1 LNPLIAL
8 KESPLNQPIEAPR
21 VLLLLRHQLNTYS
34 QTLQRLGQFVLEQ
47 PQRVLYLTITELARE
62 SGTSEA
68 SVTRLCR
75 GVGCRGYTEF
85 KMALALETQQEQA
98 SQPQASATSAFS
110 TLIEESV
117 AALRD
122 TGALVSKDALLQSA
136 ELLEQARQIQIYG
149 VAASAM
155 IGEYLAYR
163 LLRMGISAQQFSDM
177 HRAAMNATSLK
188 PGDVVIAVSSSGST
202 KDLLHAVQLG
212 KEHGASIIV
221 LSNTSRSPLA
231 TQADQL
237 LVAAKPEGPLT
248 AGSFHSKISAMLVI
262 ELLSQQLLENRP
274 ELAGAISDSAKATLP
289 WLI

>member
-1 LNPLIAL
+1 M
-8 KESPLNQPIEAPR
+8 NQPVEAPR
-21 VLLLLRHQLNTYS
+21 VLLLLRHQLVTYS

-122 TGALVSKDALLQSA
+122 TGALVSQQALLQSA
-136 ELLEQARQIQIYG
+136 ELLEKARQIQIYG
-149 VAASAM
+149 VAASAI

-212 KEHGASIIV
+212 KEHGANIIV

-231 TQADQL
+231 TLADQL

-274 ELAGAISDSAKATLP
+274 ELGNAISESARATLP
-289 WLI
+289 WLV

>member
-1 LNPLIAL
+1 M
-8 KESPLNQPIEAPR
+8 NQAAEAPR
-21 VLLLLRHQLNTYS
+21 VLLMLRHSLTTYS
-34 QTLQRLGQFVLEQ
+34 QTLQRLGQFVLDQ

-98 SQPQASATSAFS
+98 NQPQPLTMDATGC
-110 TLIEESV
+110 LIEESV
-117 AALRD
+117 SALRD
-122 TGALVSKDALLQSA
+122 TGALLSETALQQSA
-136 ELLEQARQIQIYG
+136 SLLNQARQIQIYG
-149 VAASAM
+149 VAASAI
-155 IGEYLAYR
+155 IGDYLSYR

-177 HRAAMNATSLK
+177 HRAAMNATSLAE
-188 PGDVVIAVSSSGST
+188 GDVVIAVSSSGST
-202 KDLLHAVQLG
+202 KDLLHTVQLAKG
-212 KEHGASIIV
+212 RGASVIL

-231 TQADQL
+231 TLADQL

-248 AGSFHSKISAMLVI
+248 AGSFHSKISAMLLI
-262 ELLSQQLLENRP
+262 ELLVQRLLDDHP
-274 ELAGAISDSAKATLP
+274 ERETAISDSAKATLP

>member
-1 LNPLIAL
+1 M
-8 KESPLNQPIEAPR
+8 NQPVEAPR
-21 VLLLLRHQLNTYS
+21 VLLLLRHQLATYS

-98 SQPQASATSAFS
+98 SQPQVSATSAFS

-122 TGALVSKDALLQSA
+122 TGALVSQQALLQSA
-136 ELLEQARQIQIYG
+136 ELLEKARQIQIYG
-149 VAASAM
+149 VAASAI

-202 KDLLHAVQLG
+202 KDLLHAVQLS
-212 KEHGASIIV
+212 KEHGANIIV

-231 TQADQL
+231 TLADQL

-248 AGSFHSKISAMLVI
+248 AGSFHSKISAMLLI

>member
-1 LNPLIAL
+1 M
-8 KESPLNQPIEAPR
+8 NQPVEAPR
-21 VLLLLRHQLNTYS
+21 VLLLLRHQLATYS

-62 SGTSEA
+62 SSTSEA

-122 TGALVSKDALLQSA
+122 TGALVSQQALLQSA
-136 ELLEQARQIQIYG
+136 ELLEKARQIQIYG
-149 VAASAM
+149 VAASAI

-212 KEHGASIIV
+212 KEHGANIIV

-231 TQADQL
+231 TLADQL

-262 ELLSQQLLENRP
+262 ELLSQHLLENRP

>member
-1 LNPLIAL
+1 M
-8 KESPLNQPIEAPR
+8 
-21 VLLLLRHQLNTYS
+21 LRHHLSSYS
-34 QTLQRLGQFVLEQ
+34 QTLQRLGQFVLAQ

-62 SGTSEA
+62 SSTSEA

-75 GVGCRGYTEF
+75 GVGCRGYSEF

-98 SQPQASATSAFS
+98 NQPEPLATHAFT

-122 TGALVSKDALLQSA
+122 TGALVDQSA
-136 ELLEQARQIQIYG
+136 LQQSAARLGAARQCQIYG
-149 VAASAM
+149 VAASAI
-155 IGEYLAYR
+155 IGDYLSYR
-163 LLRMGISAQQFSDM
+163 LLRMGMSAQQFSDM
-177 HRAAMNATSLK
+177 HRAAMNAASLG
-188 PGDVVIAVSSSGST
+188 PNDVVIAVSSSGST
-202 KDLLHAVQLG
+202 KDLLHAVKLAKG
-212 KEHGASIIV
+212 RGAHIIV

-262 ELLSQQLLENRP
+262 ELLIQQLLEHHP
-274 ELAGAISDSAKATLP
+274 ERATAISSSAKATLP

>member
-1 LNPLIAL
+1 M
-8 KESPLNQPIEAPR
+8 NQLVEAPR
-21 VLLLLRHQLNTYS
+21 VLLLLRHQLATYS

-98 SQPQASATSAFS
+98 SQPQASAAGAFS
-110 TLIEESV
+110 NLIEESV

-122 TGALVSKDALLQSA
+122 TGALVSQQALLQSA
-136 ELLEQARQIQIYG
+136 ELLEKARQIQIYG
-149 VAASAM
+149 VAASAI

-188 PGDVVIAVSSSGST
+188 LGDVVIVVSSSGST
-202 KDLLHAVQLG
+202 KDLLHAAQLG
-212 KEHGASIIV
+212 KEHGASVIV

-231 TQADQL
+231 TLADQL

>member
-1 LNPLIAL
+1 M
-8 KESPLNQPIEAPR
+8 NQPVEAPR
-21 VLLLLRHQLNTYS
+21 VLLLLRHQLATYS
-34 QTLQRLGQFVLEQ
+34 QTLQRLGQFVLDQ

-85 KMALALETQQEQA
+85 KMALALETQQEQS
-98 SQPQASATSAFS
+98 SQHQASATSAFS

-122 TGALVSKDALLQSA
+122 TGALVSQQALLQSA
-136 ELLEQARQIQIYG
+136 ELLEKARQIQIYG
-149 VAASAM
+149 VAASAI

-262 ELLSQQLLENRP
+262 ELLSQHLLENRP

>member
-1 LNPLIAL
+1 M
-8 KESPLNQPIEAPR
+8 
-21 VLLLLRHQLNTYS
+21 LLRHQLATYS
-34 QTLQRLGQFVLEQ
+34 QTLQRLGQFVQEQ

-75 GVGCRGYTEF
+75 SVGCRGYTEF
-85 KMALALETQQEQA
+85 KMALALETQQEHA
-98 SQPQASATSAFS
+98 SQPQVSATNAFS

-122 TGALVSKDALLQSA
+122 TGALVSQQALLQSA
-136 ELLEQARQIQIYG
+136 ELLEKARQIQIYG
-149 VAASAM
+149 VAASAI

-212 KEHGASIIV
+212 KEHGANIIV

-231 TQADQL
+231 TLADQL

-262 ELLSQQLLENRP
+262 ELLSQHLLENRP

>member
-1 LNPLIAL
+1 M
-8 KESPLNQPIEAPR
+8 NQPVEAPR
-21 VLLLLRHQLNTYS
+21 VLLLLRHQLATYS

-122 TGALVSKDALLQSA
+122 TGALVSQQALLQSA
-136 ELLEQARQIQIYG
+136 ELLEKARQIQIYG
-149 VAASAM
+149 VAASAI

-212 KEHGASIIV
+212 KEHGANIIV

-231 TQADQL
+231 TLADQL

-274 ELAGAISDSAKATLP
+274 ELGGAISDSAKATLP

>member
-1 LNPLIAL
+1 M
-8 KESPLNQPIEAPR
+8 NQHVEAPR
-21 VLLLLRHQLNTYS
+21 VLLLLRHQLATYS

-122 TGALVSKDALLQSA
+122 TGALVSQQALLQSA
-136 ELLEQARQIQIYG
+136 ELLEKARQIQIYG
-149 VAASAM
+149 VAASAI

-262 ELLSQQLLENRP
+262 ELLSQHLLKNRP

>member
-1 LNPLIAL
+1 M
-8 KESPLNQPIEAPR
+8 NQPIETPR
-21 VLLLLRHQLNTYS
+21 VLLLLRHQLDTYS

-85 KMALALETQQEQA
+85 KMALALETQQEKA

-117 AALRD
+117 VALRD

-136 ELLEQARQIQIYG
+136 NLLEQARQIQIYG
-149 VAASAM
+149 VAASAI

-231 TQADQL
+231 TLADQL

-262 ELLSQQLLENRP
+262 ELLSQHLLENRP

>member
-1 LNPLIAL
+1 M
-8 KESPLNQPIEAPR
+8 NQSVEAPR
-21 VLLLLRHQLNTYS
+21 VLLLLRHQLATYS

-122 TGALVSKDALLQSA
+122 TGALVSQQALLQSA
-136 ELLEQARQIQIYG
+136 ELLEKARQIQIYG
-149 VAASAM
+149 VAASAI

-231 TQADQL
+231 TKADQL

-274 ELAGAISDSAKATLP
+274 ELETAISASAKATLP

>member
-1 LNPLIAL
+1 M
-8 KESPLNQPIEAPR
+8 NQPVEAPR
-21 VLLLLRHQLNTYS
+21 VLLLLRNQLATYS

-122 TGALVSKDALLQSA
+122 TGALVSQQALLQSA
-136 ELLEQARQIQIYG
+136 ELLEKARQIQIYG
-149 VAASAM
+149 VAASAI

-212 KEHGASIIV
+212 KEHGANIIV

-231 TQADQL
+231 TLADQL

-262 ELLSQQLLENRP
+262 ELLSQHLLENRP

>member
-1 LNPLIAL
+1 M
-8 KESPLNQPIEAPR
+8 NQPVEAPR
-21 VLLLLRHQLNTYS
+21 VLLLLRHQLATYS

-98 SQPQASATSAFS
+98 SQHQASATSAFS

-122 TGALVSKDALLQSA
+122 TGALVSQQALLQSA
-136 ELLEQARQIQIYG
+136 ELLEKARQIQIYG
-149 VAASAM
+149 VAASAI

-212 KEHGASIIV
+212 KEHGANIIV

-231 TQADQL
+231 TLADQL

-248 AGSFHSKISAMLVI
+248 AGSFHSKISAMLLI
-262 ELLSQQLLENRP
+262 ELLSQQLLKNSP
-274 ELAGAISDSAKATLP
+274 KLAGAISESAKATLP

>member
-1 LNPLIAL
+1 M
-8 KESPLNQPIEAPR
+8 NQPIEAPR

-98 SQPQASATSAFS
+98 SHPQASATSAFS

-149 VAASAM
+149 VAASAI

>member
-1 LNPLIAL
+1 M
-8 KESPLNQPIEAPR
+8 NQPVEAPR
-21 VLLLLRHQLNTYS
+21 VLLLLRHQLATYS

-122 TGALVSKDALLQSA
+122 TGALVSQQALLQSA
-136 ELLEQARQIQIYG
+136 ELLEKARQIQIYG
-149 VAASAM
+149 VAASAI

-212 KEHGASIIV
+212 KEHGASVIV

-231 TQADQL
+231 SLADQL

>member
-1 LNPLIAL
+1 M
-8 KESPLNQPIEAPR
+8 NQPVEAPR
-21 VLLLLRHQLNTYS
+21 VLLLLRHQLATYS

-98 SQPQASATSAFS
+98 SQHQASATSAFS

-122 TGALVSKDALLQSA
+122 TGALVSQQALLHSA
-136 ELLEQARQIQIYG
+136 ELLEKARQIQIYG
-149 VAASAM
+149 VAASAI

-212 KEHGASIIV
+212 KEHGANIIV

-231 TQADQL
+231 TLADQL

-262 ELLSQQLLENRP
+262 ELLSQHLLENRP

>member
-1 LNPLIAL
+1 
-8 KESPLNQPIEAPR
+8 LNQPVEAPR
-21 VLLLLRHQLNTYS
+21 VLLLLRHQLATYS

-122 TGALVSKDALLQSA
+122 TGALVSQQALLQSA
-136 ELLEQARQIQIYG
+136 ELLEKARQIQIYG
-149 VAASAM
+149 VAASAI

-212 KEHGASIIV
+212 KEHGANIIV

-231 TQADQL
+231 TLADQL

-262 ELLSQQLLENRP
+262 ELLSQHLLENRP

>member
-1 LNPLIAL
+1 M
-8 KESPLNQPIEAPR
+8 NQPVEAPR
-21 VLLLLRHQLNTYS
+21 VLLLLRHQLATYS

-122 TGALVSKDALLQSA
+122 TGALVSQQALLQSA
-136 ELLEQARQIQIYG
+136 ELLEKARQIQIYG
-149 VAASAM
+149 VAASAI

-262 ELLSQQLLENRP
+262 ELLSQHLLKNRP

>member
-1 LNPLIAL
+1 M
-8 KESPLNQPIEAPR
+8 NQPADAPR
-21 VLLLLRHQLNTYS
+21 VLLMLRHSLTTYS

-98 SQPQASATSAFS
+98 NQPQPLTTSAS
-110 TLIEESV
+110 GSLIEESV
-117 AALRD
+117 SALRD
-122 TGALVSKDALLQSA
+122 TGALLSEVALQQSA
-136 ELLEQARQIQIYG
+136 SLLNQARQIQVYG
-149 VAASAM
+149 VAASAI
-155 IGEYLAYR
+155 IGDYLSYR

-177 HRAAMNATSLK
+177 HRAAMNAASLTTK
-188 PGDVVIAVSSSGST
+188 DVVIAVSSSGST
-202 KDLLHAVQLG
+202 KDLLHAVQLAKG
-212 KEHGASIIV
+212 RGASIIV

-231 TQADQL
+231 TLANQL

-262 ELLSQQLLENRP
+262 ELLVQQLLEDHP
-274 ELAGAISDSAKATLP
+274 ERETAISDSAKATLP

>member
-1 LNPLIAL
+1 M
-8 KESPLNQPIEAPR
+8 NQPVEAPR
-21 VLLLLRHQLNTYS
+21 VLLLLRHQLATYS

-75 GVGCRGYTEF
+75 SVGCRGYTEF

-122 TGALVSKDALLQSA
+122 TGALVSQQALLQSA
-136 ELLEQARQIQIYG
+136 ELLEKARQIQIYG
-149 VAASAM
+149 VAASAI

-262 ELLSQQLLENRP
+262 ELLSQHLLKNRP

>member
-1 LNPLIAL
+1 M
-8 KESPLNQPIEAPR
+8 NQHVEAPR
-21 VLLLLRHQLNTYS
+21 VLLLLRHQLATYS

-122 TGALVSKDALLQSA
+122 TGALVSQQALLQSA
-136 ELLEQARQIQIYG
+136 ELLEKARQIQIYG
-149 VAASAM
+149 VAASAI

-212 KEHGASIIV
+212 KEHGANIIV

>member
-1 LNPLIAL
+1 M
-8 KESPLNQPIEAPR
+8 NQPVEAPR
-21 VLLLLRHQLNTYS
+21 VLLLLRHQLATYS

-122 TGALVSKDALLQSA
+122 TGALISQQALLQSA
-136 ELLEQARQIQIYG
+136 ELLEKARQIQIYG
-149 VAASAM
+149 VAASAI

-262 ELLSQQLLENRP
+262 ELLSQHLLKNRP

>member
-1 LNPLIAL
+1 M
-8 KESPLNQPIEAPR
+8 
-21 VLLLLRHQLNTYS
+21 LLRHQLATYS

-98 SQPQASATSAFS
+98 NQPQASATSAFS

-122 TGALVSKDALLQSA
+122 TGALVSQQALLQSA
-136 ELLEQARQIQIYG
+136 ELLEKARQIQIYG
-149 VAASAM
+149 VAASAI

-188 PGDVVIAVSSSGST
+188 PEDVVIAVSSSGST

-231 TQADQL
+231 TLADQL

-262 ELLSQQLLENRP
+262 ELLSQQLLEKRP
-274 ELAGAISDSAKATLP
+274 ELGNAISESAKATLP

>member
-1 LNPLIAL
+1 M
-8 KESPLNQPIEAPR
+8 NQPVEAPR
-21 VLLLLRHQLNTYS
+21 VLLLLRHQLATYS

-85 KMALALETQQEQA
+85 KMALALETQQEHA
-98 SQPQASATSAFS
+98 SQPQASAAGAFS
-110 TLIEESV
+110 TLVEESV

-122 TGALVSKDALLQSA
+122 TGALVSQQALIQSAALLEKA
-136 ELLEQARQIQIYG
+136 CQIQIYG
-149 VAASAM
+149 VAASAI

-177 HRAAMNATSLK
+177 HRAAMNATSLG
-188 PGDVVIAVSSSGST
+188 PEDVVIAVSSSGST
-202 KDLLHAVQLG
+202 KDLLHVVQLAQ
-212 KEHGASIIV
+212 EHGASVIV

-262 ELLSQQLLENRP
+262 ELLSQQLLDNRP
-274 ELAGAISDSAKATLP
+274 ELEIAISASAKATLP

>member
-1 LNPLIAL
+1 M
-8 KESPLNQPIEAPR
+8 NQPVEAPR
-21 VLLLLRHQLNTYS
+21 VLLLLRPQLATYS
-34 QTLQRLGQFVLEQ
+34 QTRQRLGQFVLEQ

-122 TGALVSKDALLQSA
+122 TGALVSQQALLQSA
-136 ELLEQARQIQIYG
+136 ELLEKARQLQIYG
-149 VAASAM
+149 VAASAI

-262 ELLSQQLLENRP
+262 ELLSQHLLKNRP